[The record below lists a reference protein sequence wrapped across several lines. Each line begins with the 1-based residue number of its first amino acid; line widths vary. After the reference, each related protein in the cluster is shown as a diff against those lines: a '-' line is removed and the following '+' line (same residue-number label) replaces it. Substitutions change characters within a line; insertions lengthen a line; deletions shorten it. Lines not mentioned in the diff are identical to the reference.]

1 MNRGYVVLAQ
11 NTSDVDYV
19 YCAEVLAMSI
29 RNVMPMANI
38 TLITD
43 DVDHS
48 EYFDKVIAL
57 PYGDLAKDSKWKL
70 INDWQVYEASPYN
83 ETIKL
88 EADMIVPQNIDYW
101 WDVLSLKDI
110 VVSTHIRNFKNQI
123 SDCMVYRR
131 FIENNKLPNT
141 YNSITYFKKSDTAKR
156 FFDIVRDVFECWP
169 DYRGLLQGKIDE
181 EVSTD
186 WAYSIASHII
196 GVEHTTMPMFDNLSM
211 IHMKQ
216 FVNGTHTEDW
226 TDSLIYEISKECL
239 RINTIPQYYPFHYY
253 VKNFSKKLRVAY
265 EQPRKQRS
273 VSSNL

>member
-1 MNRGYVVLAQ
+1 MSRGYVILAQ
-11 NTSDVDYV
+11 NTIDVDYV

-29 RNVMPMANI
+29 RHVMPNADI

-43 DVDHS
+43 DVDDS
-48 EYFDKVIAL
+48 KYFDKVVAL

-70 INDWQVYEASPYN
+70 INDWQVYDASPYD

-88 EADMIVPQNIDYW
+88 EADMIIPRNIDYW
-101 WDVLSLKDI
+101 WDVLKLKDV
-110 VVSTHIRNFKNQI
+110 VVSTNIRDFKGNL

-131 FIENNKLPNT
+131 FLENNKLPNT
-141 YNSITYFKKSDTAKR
+141 YNSITYFKKSETAER
-156 FFDIVRDVFECWP
+156 FFNIVRDVFECWP
-169 DYRGLLQGKIDE
+169 DYRGLLQSKIDE

-186 WAYSIASHII
+186 WAYSLACHII
-196 GVEHTTMPMFDNLSM
+196 GIEHTTIPAFDNMSM
-211 IHMKQ
+211 VHMKQ

-239 RINTIPQYYPFHYY
+239 RINTIPQYHPFHYH
-253 VKNFSKKLRVAY
+253 VKSFSKKLRAIY